1 MLMAGTL
8 CPLLAWRCTSQKHEI
23 TSNTA
28 FPHFIRL
35 KMLPRLFGLSA
46 AELGIKPPETLE
58 VTSPSTA
65 APTQK
70 QSQSLQLLSA
80 FPSNAEQLLW
90 ETTNTMN
97 SQGLA

>member
-8 CPLLAWRCTSQKHEI
+8 CPLLAWCRTSQKYGMP
-23 TSNTA
+23 SNTT

-35 KMLPRLFGLSA
+35 EMLPRLLGLSA
-46 AELGIKPPETLE
+46 AELGIKLPETLE
-58 VTSPSTA
+58 VTSPLTA

-70 QSQSLQLLSA
+70 QSQSLQLLST

-90 ETTNTMN
+90 ETTNAMN
-97 SQGLA
+97 PHGLA